1 MNFQTTDEPA
11 CTLVNL
17 MVDNA
22 QVPRNLKQY
31 FPQHQVIQ
39 GSVSGEDKEVNN
51 FGVKTRFS
59 TKWSLVLASVE
70 ANDKKTS
77 EKIAMISDKINE
89 GVLLLLRF
97 GVYSKET
104 LATFKTKTI
113 IVTGNKF

>member
-1 MNFQTTDEPA
+1 
-11 CTLVNL
+11 

-22 QVPRNLKQY
+22 QVPRNLKHY

-51 FGVKTRFS
+51 FLVKTRFS

-104 LATFKTKTI
+104 LVTFKTKTI
-113 IVTGNKF
+113 IVTGNIFVFLN